1 MPPTLA
7 LHLLSASLGS
17 AAKSGHGTAEA
28 ALPALGRRAL
38 TIVAAAPIGAAI
50 YAWGAMVFGI
60 SLVHQSST
68 TAHWAVLM
76 TALTVRLSPWLRS
89 VSESGPAA
97 LTQGIVES
105 AAACAGC

>member
-7 LHLLSASLGS
+7 LHLLSACLGS
-17 AAKSGHGTAEA
+17 AVKSGHGTAEA

-76 TALTVRLSPWLRS
+76 TALTVRLGPRPHARS
-89 VSESGPAA
+89 NPRPAA
-97 LTQGIVES
+97 LDGKHCWVR
-105 AAACAGC
+105 